1 MICSVVRST
10 PMSFL
15 ICVFEDIWCSMAF
28 VIFFFYILCVC
39 ASELCLHVGMAFFFE
54 RLNMVFLCEF
64 RLASYCQRCL
74 TVSSIILRR
83 YLWSAISECV
93 CHRVLFYPIC

>member
-1 MICSVVRST
+1 MICSVVHST

-28 VIFFFYILCVC
+28 VIFFFILGVC
-39 ASELCLHVGMAFFFE
+39 ASELSLHVGMAFFFE

-64 RLASYCQRCL
+64 RLASYCQRL
-74 TVSSIILRR
+74 IL
-83 YLWSAISECV
+83 SALPDCFV
-93 CHRVLFYPIC
+93 Y